1 MRLTKG
7 NIQREGRF
15 VIVDDLKIFWR
26 LFASCTVTTV
36 TDMCRASDA
45 LVTFLAYGPENL
57 RMFLSII
64 FSKHLTPLASSC
76 VTFSIILHF
85 FVTWPLD

>member
-7 NIQREGRF
+7 NIQREGRV
-15 VIVDDLKIFWR
+15 VIVDDLKILWR
-26 LFASCTVTTV
+26 LFASYTVTTV
-36 TDMCRASDA
+36 TDIVYCRASDA

-64 FSKHLTPLASSC
+64 FSKHLTPLASSR
-76 VTFSIILHF
+76 VTLSINLHF
-85 FVTWPLD
+85 L